1 MGYVRVFSFFF
12 FLQEAFWF
20 IISMDVP
27 KGIQHINLETY
38 PCILQLHIKKNCRRY
53 IFFCPSFRNNMI
65 LFFFF
70 KFSCKG
76 SCFTSSLSPLA
87 TPFSGLLYQRPDI
100 ELACGPVSM
109 LLWLN
114 YGKPFEQIGCE
125 SNGSEC
131 AISCQVA
138 AVMQPFTGAFL
149 EHFHWGQEGPEQ
161 QGCKN
166 KSVPKW
172 KVCLER
178 VQLWTGF

>member
-1 MGYVRVFSFFF
+1 MWEFSLFFPARGFMVYNFHGCAKRNPTCKPRNISMHSPVTYKEKLQTLHFFAARLLEITWYFFF
-12 FLQEAFWF
+12 SL
-20 IISMDVP
+20 
-27 KGIQHINLETY
+27 K
-38 PCILQLHIKKNCRRY
+38 
-53 IFFCPSFRNNMI
+53 FR
-65 LFFFF
+65 
-70 KFSCKG
+70 CKG
-76 SCFTSSLSPLA
+76 SCFTAPLSLLA
-87 TPFSGLLYQRPDI
+87 TPFSVLLYQRPDI
-100 ELACGPVSM
+100 ELACGPVSV

-138 AVMQPFTGAFL
+138 AVMQPFTGALL

-166 KSVPKW
+166 KFVPKW

-178 VQLWTGF
+178 VQLWTSF